1 MRPTIQ
7 QEIRQLRR
15 KFSTVEDPPCLD
27 PEDISALGRM
37 MKAIAKKLKT
47 PFWKVLC
54 HVSFICRKDKMMR
67 AQSKS
72 ASAFEDCL
80 DIRKLVD

>member
-1 MRPTIQ
+1 
-7 QEIRQLRR
+7 
-15 KFSTVEDPPCLD
+15 
-27 PEDISALGRM
+27 M
-37 MKAIAKKLKT
+37 MKTIAKKLKT

-54 HVSFICRKDKMMR
+54 HVSFICRKDKLMR
-67 AQSKS
+67 AQSKT